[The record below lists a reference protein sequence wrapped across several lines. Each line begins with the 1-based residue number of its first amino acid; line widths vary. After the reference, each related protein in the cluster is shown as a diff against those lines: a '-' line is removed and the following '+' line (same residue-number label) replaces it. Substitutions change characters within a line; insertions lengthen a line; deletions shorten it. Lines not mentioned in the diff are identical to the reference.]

1 MGGLQWIDYLGLFG
15 AFLSS
20 ITFLPQ
26 VFKAWKTKSVDDIST
41 WMLVILM
48 GNVTTWLVYGIVKS
62 DFAIIIA
69 NAIIMGLTLLLAWFK
84 VSFGRARGHGAS

>member
-26 VFKAWKTKSVDDIST
+26 VFKAWKTRSVDDISA
-41 WMLVILM
+41 WMLAILM
-48 GNVTTWLVYGIVKS
+48 GNVTTWLVYGVVKS

-84 VSFGRARGHGAS
+84 FSFGRARRNGAS

>member
-84 VSFGRARGHGAS
+84 VSFGRSRGDGAS

>member
-26 VFKAWKTKSVDDIST
+26 VFKAWKTKSVDDISS

-48 GNVTTWLVYGIVKS
+48 GNVTTWLVYGIVRK
-62 DFAIIIA
+62 DLAIIIA

-84 VSFGRARGHGAS
+84 VSFGKSGRGA

>member
-1 MGGLQWIDYLGLFG
+1 MGQLQWIDYLGLFG

-26 VFKAWKTKSVDDIST
+26 VFKAWKTRSVDDISA

-62 DFAIIIA
+62 DVAIIIA

-84 VSFGRARGHGAS
+84 VSFGGPKDNGRA

>member
-26 VFKAWKTKSVDDIST
+26 VFKAWKTRSVDDISA

-48 GNVTTWLVYGIVKS
+48 GNVTTWLVYGIYKS
-62 DFAIIIA
+62 DLAIVIA

-84 VSFGRARGHGAS
+84 VSFGRRRDGDAA

>member
-1 MGGLQWIDYLGLFG
+1 MESLQWIDYLGLFG

-26 VFKAWKTKSVDDIST
+26 VYKAWRTRSVGDLST

-48 GNVTTWLVYGIVKS
+48 GNVSTWLVYGIVKG
-62 DFAIIIA
+62 DLAIVIA
-69 NAIIMGLTLLLAWFK
+69 NSIIMALTLLLAAFK
-84 VSFGRARGHGAS
+84 WSFGRRGDNR